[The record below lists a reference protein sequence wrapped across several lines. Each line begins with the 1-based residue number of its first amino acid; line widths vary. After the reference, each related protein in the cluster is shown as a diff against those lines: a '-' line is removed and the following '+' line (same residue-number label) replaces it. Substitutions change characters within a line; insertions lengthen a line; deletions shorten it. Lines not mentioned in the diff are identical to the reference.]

1 MKHTVLFILS
11 LLIPILLVI
20 YCLITYHNDSKEPKI
35 IRLDPNTKF
44 VDYDVRN
51 NGIGGD
57 TDIITTTDMNSNDIP
72 RVYHINSS
80 DNSIKITIIESRE
93 DMK

>member
-1 MKHTVLFILS
+1 MKHIILDILS

-20 YCLITYHNDSKEPKI
+20 CYLITYHNDSKEPKI

-51 NGIGGD
+51 NGIGG

>member
-1 MKHTVLFILS
+1 MKDIILDILS
-11 LLIPILLVI
+11 LLIPILLAI
-20 YCLITYHNDSKEPKI
+20 FYLITYHNDSKEPKI

-51 NGIGGD
+51 NGIGG